1 MQNVQNRILSEQLDG
16 RDLRIGVVQARFN
29 TAITDQLT
37 QSCLDELERLG
48 VGEDDIG
55 LYTVPGALELPLM
68 LQALAESEAFDALI
82 AIGCVIRGDTY
93 HFEVVCNT
101 SAAGINQVALDY
113 NIPVANGVLTVDDTA
128 QAQARIDKGAECARV
143 AVEMANLFLELS
155 ADDGQAA

>member
-1 MQNVQNRILSEQLDG
+1 MQNVHNRILSEQLDG
-16 RDLRIGVVQARFN
+16 RDLRIAVVQARFN
-29 TAITDQLT
+29 TALTDRLT
-37 QSCLDELERLG
+37 QSCLDELGRLG

-101 SAAGINQVALDY
+101 SAAGISQVALDY
-113 NIPVANGVLTVDDTA
+113 NMPVANGVLTVDNVE
-128 QAQARIDKGAECARV
+128 QAEARIDKGAECARV
-143 AVEMANLFLELS
+143 AVEMANLFIDISDNDE
-155 ADDGQAA
+155 AA